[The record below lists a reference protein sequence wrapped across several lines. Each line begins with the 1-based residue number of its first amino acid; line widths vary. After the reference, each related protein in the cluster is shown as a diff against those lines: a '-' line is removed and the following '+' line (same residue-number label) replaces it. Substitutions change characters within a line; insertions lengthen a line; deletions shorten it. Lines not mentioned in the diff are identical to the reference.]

1 MIMRTMRRYIV
12 LAVTVLFSA
21 IGFMAGAQTLPSL
34 TLQQDPSVLSM
45 GMAGVSADAGAY
57 AIQNNVAAISLT
69 DKTMDVQV
77 GLGLWQPS
85 YADLMTIG
93 VGGIYRLGKLGF
105 GLDFKMLRMPP
116 YGSVSGNGSDIRDS
130 EFSPGEMGIA
140 AGFSYAIIDC
150 LSAGVTLRYADSKL
164 AEEASAAVFGADIA
178 VYFEKNGITAGL
190 SLNNLGTKVKY
201 AETSYSQPMM
211 LKLGAGYDLKLGT
224 SALDF
229 DAEADVLFAGGVMV
243 GAGCE
248 YSFKDMVF
256 ARAGYH
262 FGSSAN
268 AVPSY
273 ASAGLGLKFFGAQ
286 LNFAYLFGS
295 DVLSS
300 SLCVSLGYTF

>member
-1 MIMRTMRRYIV
+1 MIMKIIRRYIV
-12 LAVTVLFSA
+12 AVATVLSSA
-21 IGFMAGAQTLPSL
+21 VGFMAGAQTLPSL

-45 GMAGVSADAGAY
+45 GMAGVSSDAGAY
-57 AIQNNVAAISLT
+57 AIQNNVAAISMA

-105 GLDFKMLRMPP
+105 GLDFTMLRMPA

-130 EFSPGEMGIA
+130 EFSPREMGIA

-150 LSAGVTLRYADSKL
+150 LSAGVTLRYADSRL

-178 VYFEKNGITAGL
+178 VYFEKNGISAGL

-211 LKLGAGYDLKLGT
+211 LKVGAGYDLKLGS

-229 DAEADVLFAGGVMV
+229 DAEADVLFAGGVMA

-262 FGSSAN
+262 FGNSAN

-273 ASAGLGLKFFGAQ
+273 ASAGLGLKLFGAQ
-286 LNFAYLFGS
+286 LDFAYLFGS
-295 DVLSS
+295 DVLSNS
-300 SLCVSLGYTF
+300 MCISLGYTF

>member
-1 MIMRTMRRYIV
+1 
-12 LAVTVLFSA
+12 
-21 IGFMAGAQTLPSL
+21 
-34 TLQQDPSVLSM
+34 
-45 GMAGVSADAGAY
+45 
-57 AIQNNVAAISLT
+57 
-69 DKTMDVQV
+69 
-77 GLGLWQPS
+77 
-85 YADLMTIG
+85 
-93 VGGIYRLGKLGF
+93 
-105 GLDFKMLRMPP
+105 
-116 YGSVSGNGSDIRDS
+116 
-130 EFSPGEMGIA
+130 
-140 AGFSYAIIDC
+140 FSYAIIDC
-150 LSAGVTLRYADSKL
+150 LSAGVTLRYADSRL

-178 VYFEKNGITAGL
+178 VYFEKNGISAGL

-211 LKLGAGYDLKLGT
+211 LKVGAGYDLKLGS

-229 DAEADVLFAGGVMV
+229 DAEADVLFAGGVMA

-295 DVLSS
+295 DVLSNS
-300 SLCVSLGYTF
+300 MCISLGYTF